1 MGISKLAKGGMA
13 GVVLRWASRMRFPY
27 LFALTAALFLLNV
40 FLADPLPFA
49 DELLMG
55 LVAILLG
62 SLRKSRREDA
72 PPPPADSAP

>member
-13 GVVLRWASRMRFPY
+13 GVVLRWASRLRFPY

-40 FLADPLPFA
+40 LLADPLPFA

-62 SLRKSRREDA
+62 SLRKPRRKEA
-72 PPPPADSAP
+72 PPPAADSAP

>member
-1 MGISKLAKGGMA
+1 MGISKLARGGIA
-13 GVVLRWASRMRFPY
+13 GILLRWAARLRFPY
-27 LFALTAALFLLNV
+27 LFALTAVLFLINV

-62 SLRKSRREDA
+62 SLRKPGRDEDTG
-72 PPPPADSAP
+72 PPTDISP